1 MAKDIL
7 LFFSM
12 GGRQH
17 LQSKNNF
24 KHTTKMKLL
33 KMTLQQ
39 KHNQKTELV
48 VHLNPNVKRSK

>member
-7 LFFSM
+7 LFISM

-24 KHTTKMKLL
+24 KHTAKMRLL
-33 KMTLQQ
+33 KITLQQ
-39 KHNQKTELV
+39 KHNQKRV
-48 VHLNPNVKRSK
+48 SGAFKP